1 MRSSNSEN
9 DTWSLGRG
17 ATVLQDGSVR
27 FSVWA
32 PNANRVAVH
41 VLNGKAVEEY
51 ELAKMG
57 ESGVYEGV
65 IRDVGAG
72 ADYKYVLFDQ
82 GGRRELPDPV
92 SRWQPDGVHGPSRV
106 LDPGAFRWTD
116 GEWRGIPM
124 ADYIIYE
131 LHVGTFTTAG
141 TFDAAIEDLPRLRTL
156 GVTAIEIMP
165 VAQFPGGRNW
175 GYDGVYLYAAQNTY
189 GGPEG
194 LKRLVNAAH
203 AAGLAVVLDVVYN
216 HFGPEGNY
224 LDAYGPYFTDTYCTP
239 WGRAVNYDG
248 AGSDE
253 VRRLVIDNALY
264 WVTEYHVDGLRL
276 DAVHGIFDFGALHL
290 LQELAQAVHDQA
302 ARLGRTVV
310 VIAESDLNDPKL
322 IRSPEQGGY
331 GLDAQWSDD
340 FHHAVHAALTGERSG
355 YYADFGGVGMIA
367 EALREPFV
375 YAMRYAPSRQR
386 RHGAPSTGI
395 PRDRFVVAIQNH
407 DQVGNRVSGER
418 LAELVSAD
426 QLKLAAALLLLSP
439 YVPLLF
445 MGEEYGETN
454 PFQYFVS
461 HGDAQLVDAVRN
473 GRREEFAAFGWGDTI
488 PDPQSEATFVNSR
501 LDRAKLEDPRHEA
514 VWALYRDLI
523 ALRREAGSGRVPSGR
538 VEAARWSETDVAY
551 RDDVITLARRTASGA
566 RMVAVF
572 NCSDREQ
579 DIPLPESE
587 LGQWRLMLS
596 TDDVKYGGAGRVAS
610 GVHAAVGEAVGT
622 DGAPTST
629 FGRQWSGEQSRLPLP
644 PAQGAPA
651 RFPQWTAAL
660 YVESD

>member
-1 MRSSNSEN
+1 
-9 DTWSLGRG
+9 
-17 ATVLQDGSVR
+17 VLRDGSVR

-32 PNANRVAVH
+32 PNAHRVAVR
-41 VLNGKAVEEY
+41 VLTREGAGEH
-51 ELAKMG
+51 ELAKVG

-65 IRDVGAG
+65 VRDVGAG
-72 ADYKYVLFDQ
+72 ADYKYVLFGR

-106 LDPGAFRWTD
+106 LDPAAFRWTD
-116 GEWRGIPM
+116 GEWRGIRM
-124 ADYIIYE
+124 ADYIVYE
-131 LHVGTFTTAG
+131 LHIGTFTAAG
-141 TFDAAIEDLPRLRTL
+141 TFDAAIEDLARLRTL

-175 GYDGVYLYAAQNTY
+175 GYDGVDLYAVQNTY

-194 LKRLVNAAH
+194 LKRLVDAAH

-216 HFGPEGNY
+216 HVGPEGNY
-224 LDAYGPYFTDTYCTP
+224 LDAYGPYFTDRYCTP

-253 VRRLVIDNALY
+253 VRRLVIDNALH

-276 DAVHGIFDFGALHL
+276 DAVHGIFDFSALHI
-290 LQELAQAVHDQA
+290 LQELTQAVHDQA

-310 VIAESDLNDPKL
+310 VIGESDLNDPKV
-322 IRSPEQGGY
+322 IRPSEQGGY

-340 FHHAVHAALTGERSG
+340 LHHAVHAALTGERSG
-355 YYADFGGVGMIA
+355 YYADFGGVDIIA
-367 EALREPFV
+367 DALREPFV
-375 YAMRYAPSRQR
+375 YAMRYSPSRQR

-407 DQVGNRVSGER
+407 DQVGNRALGER
-418 LAELVSAD
+418 LSALLAPD

-461 HGDAQLVDAVRN
+461 HSDPQLCEAVRT
-473 GRREEFAAFGWGDTI
+473 GRREEFAAFGWDDAV

-501 LDRAKLEDPRHEA
+501 LDRAKLEDPRHA
-514 VWALYRDLI
+514 GMVALYTDLI
-523 ALRREAGSGRVPSGR
+523 AVRRRFEFRGSSFENGDAGESRV
-538 VEAARWSETDVAY
+538 TC
-551 RDDVITLARRTASGA
+551 RDDVITVERQVADGG
-566 RMVAVF
+566 RMLAVF
-572 NCSDREQ
+572 NCSDREHE
-579 DIPLPESE
+579 ISLPGGSWE
-587 LGQWRLMLS
+587 LVLS
-596 TDDVKYGGAGRVAS
+596 TDDARYSGQVAAVVQAGARGAASRPGTRSRAS
-610 GVHAAVGEAVGT
+610 GDEWKGSNLETRTSNLAA
-622 DGAPTST
+622 
-629 FGRQWSGEQSRLPLP
+629 
-644 PAQGAPA
+644 
-651 RFPQWTAAL
+651 WTAAV
-660 YVESD
+660 YTSGAR

>member
-1 MRSSNSEN
+1 MRSSDSTK
-9 DTWSLGRG
+9 DTWSLQRG
-17 ATVLQDGSVR
+17 ATALPDGSVR
-27 FSVWA
+27 FSLWA
-32 PNANRVAVH
+32 ANAHRVAVQI
-41 VLNGKAVEEY
+41 LNGEAAGEH
-51 ELAKMG
+51 ELDQV
-57 ESGVYEGV
+57 SPTLHEGV
-65 IRDVGAG
+65 VEGATPG
-72 ADYKYVLFDQ
+72 TDYKYVLVDER
-82 GGRRELPDPV
+82 GRRELPDPV

-116 GEWRGIPM
+116 AEWRGTPM
-124 ADYIIYE
+124 AEYIIYE
-131 LHVGTFTTAG
+131 LHVGTFTDAG
-141 TFDAAIEDLPRLRTL
+141 TFDAAIGELPRLRAL

-175 GYDGVYLYAAQNTY
+175 GYDGVHLYAVQNTY

-194 LKRLVNAAH
+194 LKRLINATH
-203 AAGLAVVLDVVYN
+203 AAGIAVVLDVVYN
-216 HFGPEGNY
+216 HLGPEGNY
-224 LDAYGPYFTDTYCTP
+224 LDAYGPYFTETYRTP

-248 AGSDE
+248 PGSDE

-264 WVTEYHVDGLRL
+264 WVTEYHVDALRL

-290 LQELAQAVHDQA
+290 LQELAQAVHEQA

-340 FHHAVHAALTGERSG
+340 FHHAIHAALTGERSG
-355 YYADFGGVGMIA
+355 YYADFGSPEMIA

-375 YAMRYAPSRQR
+375 YAGRYARSRNR

-407 DQVGNRVSGER
+407 DQVGNRASGER
-418 LAELVSAD
+418 LSELVSAD

-454 PFQYFVS
+454 PFHYFIS
-461 HGDAQLVDAVRN
+461 HGDAQLVEAVRK
-473 GRREEFAAFGWGDTI
+473 GRREEFAAFGWGDTV
-488 PDPQSEATFVNSR
+488 PDPQSETTFENSR
-501 LDRAKLEDPRHEA
+501 LGSSRLGNA
-514 VWALYRDLI
+514 VWDLYRDLI
-523 ALRREAGSGRVPSGR
+523 AARRWEARGRR
-538 VEAARWSETDVAY
+538 WQAALWEDTEVAY
-551 RDDVITLARRTASGA
+551 QDETITLVRRTSAGG

-579 DIPLPESE
+579 EASLPESDS
-587 LGQWRLMLS
+587 GRWRLVLS
-596 TDDVKYGGAGRVAS
+596 TDDMKYGGAGRVPTEL
-610 GVHAAVGEAVGT
+610 HGEAREMVPAAAGRPAVPAEAWQEGDDRAPRT
-622 DGAPTST
+622 THPAPDVQSHLPPPTSH
-629 FGRQWSGEQSRLPLP
+629 LP
-644 PAQGAPA
+644 PWA
-651 RFPQWTAAL
+651 AAL
-660 YVESD
+660 YTESD